1 MEARLLLSLHA
12 HASPW
17 LDQLFVLSHEL
28 GTLRACAVLVLGAV
42 AFHLVRGERRLALL
56 WLLVGLSTFAL
67 QSGLKA
73 AFDRPRPAL
82 WPRLL
87 SSPRDPSFPS
97 GHAVAAA
104 TFYPLAALLIGR
116 RRPVWRGAAW
126 GTAAGLALWIGLGR
140 LYLGVHWPSDVLA
153 GWVLGALQVA
163 LAARW
168 LGSPGRPG
176 APA

>member
-1 MEARLLLSLHA
+1 METRLLLGLHA

-104 TFYPLAALLIGR
+104 TFYPLAALLVGR
-116 RRPVWRGAAW
+116 RRPAWRRAAW
-126 GTAAGLALWIGLGR
+126 ATAVGLALWIGLGR
-140 LYLGVHWPSDVLA
+140 LYLGVHWPSDVLG
-153 GWVLGALQVA
+153 GWAVGALQVA
-163 LAARW
+163 VAARW
-168 LGSPGRPG
+168 LGRAPSP
-176 APA
+176 A

>member
-1 MEARLLLSLHA
+1 MEARLLLALHA

-17 LDQLFVLSHEL
+17 LDQLFLLSHEL
-28 GTLRACAVLVLGAV
+28 GTLRACTVLVLGAV
-42 AFHLVRGERRLALL
+42 AVHLVRGERRLALL

-87 SSPRDPSFPS
+87 PSPRDPSFPS

-104 TFYPLAALLIGR
+104 TFYPLAALLVGR
-116 RRPVWRGAAW
+116 RRPAWRRAAW
-126 GTAAGLALWIGLGR
+126 VTAAGLALWIGLGR
-140 LYLGVHWPSDVLA
+140 LYLGVHWPSDVLG
-153 GWVLGALQVA
+153 GWAVGALQVA
-163 LAARW
+163 VAARW
-168 LGSPGRPG
+168 LGRAPSP
-176 APA
+176 A